1 MTTPLPIFE
10 TSVLP
15 EWIDYNGHMNVAYYV
30 LAFDRA
36 TDKFL
41 DHCGIGE
48 GYIKS
53 VNHSTFAL
61 EAHVN
66 YIQEVHEGD
75 PLTFDVQ
82 LLDYDQKRLH
92 FFIRMFHREEKF
104 LSATFETIS
113 MHMDMSARRSAVI
126 PPHLLDPIA
135 ELMAA
140 HADLPRPEQAGRQ
153 MGIRRK

>member
-1 MTTPLPIFE
+1 MTTPLPIHE
-10 TSVLP
+10 TSVQP

-30 LAFDRA
+30 LAFDHA

-41 DHCGIGE
+41 DHVGLGE
-48 GYIKS
+48 ARIKS
-53 VNHSTFAL
+53 ENHSTFAL

-66 YIQEVHEGD
+66 YIREVQEGD
-75 PLTFDVQ
+75 PLKFDVQ

-92 FFIRMFHREEKF
+92 YFIRMFHRDEKF

-126 PPHLLDPIA
+126 PPHILDPIA
-135 ELMAA
+135 ELMAT
-140 HADLPRPEQAGRQ
+140 HSEIPRPEQAGRQ
-153 MGIRRK
+153 MGIRHK